1 MVINVK
7 FNVDKDKLLNLGL
20 GDNISDL
27 ILGELDWL
35 SSSGFSVM
43 EVQTEEV

>member
-7 FNVDKDKLLNLGL
+7 FNVDKDKLFNLGL

-27 ILGELDWL
+27 ILGELGWL
-35 SSSGFSVM
+35 GNSGFSVM

>member
-1 MVINVK
+1 MIINVK

-27 ILGELDWL
+27 ILGELGWL
-35 SSSGFSVM
+35 GTSGFSVI